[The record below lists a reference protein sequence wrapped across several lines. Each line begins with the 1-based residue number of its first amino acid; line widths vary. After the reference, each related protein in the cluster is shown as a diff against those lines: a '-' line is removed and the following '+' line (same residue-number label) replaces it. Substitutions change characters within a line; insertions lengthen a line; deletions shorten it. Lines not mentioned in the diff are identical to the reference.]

1 MHIIASS
8 SGYFHSTQWFVSSG
22 RSWLANWLGG
32 WSTFFTKPSRW
43 YRRLYASEPND
54 RQYIFPT
61 TWWCDDALLLLPF
74 HSFYCSIVANISI
87 WFSSLSITVRR
98 KLVIYNQTNKR
109 KPLIKN
115 NSLVTNLS
123 KLYSEH
129 LKDESI
135 IVMLDD
141 NNYDDHHHRKSTT
154 TSFMSKKKKK

>member
-1 MHIIASS
+1 M
-8 SGYFHSTQWFVSSG
+8 
-22 RSWLANWLGG
+22 
-32 WSTFFTKPSRW
+32 
-43 YRRLYASEPND
+43 
-54 RQYIFPT
+54 
-61 TWWCDDALLLLPF
+61 
-74 HSFYCSIVANISI
+74 
-87 WFSSLSITVRR
+87 RR

-154 TSFMSKKKKK
+154 TSFMSKKKKKIKRDPMSASNIHVYTCQLYMSMNTWSV